1 MAEHTPISPKGMT
14 ALVILLVVSGFI
26 NVSLIS
32 MVGIWSC
39 EDEDLILD
47 PVASTHDKN
56 MVSHRNFGIVLDNS
70 TEGAAECTCPN
81 FGWSI
86 LEVLVAMLL
95 LILMVFLTR

>member
-70 TEGAAECTCPN
+70 TEGLQNALVQ
-81 FGWSI
+81 I
-86 LEVLVAMLL
+86 LAGRYWKCLWQCSY
-95 LILMVFLTR
+95 